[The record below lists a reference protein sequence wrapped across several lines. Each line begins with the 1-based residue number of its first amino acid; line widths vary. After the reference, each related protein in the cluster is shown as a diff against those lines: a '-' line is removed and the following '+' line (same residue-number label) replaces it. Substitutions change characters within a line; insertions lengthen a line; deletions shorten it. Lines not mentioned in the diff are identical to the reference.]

1 MYVEQQIS
9 GVHGKMVVY
18 HENLKR
24 LRKRLEIVRQVCAA
38 PELYAKA
45 VIEVYRRKM
54 FGDKFREVS
63 NILVL
68 FCFSYFAPVCIE
80 IQIRLILNP
89 KDSSVAGLTFEITKC
104 DFGY

>member
-38 PELYAKA
+38 PELYVSA
-45 VIEVYRRKM
+45 VVEVYRRKQ
-54 FGDKFREVS
+54 FDDKFLEVYK
-63 NILVL
+63 LL
-68 FCFSYFAPVCIE
+68 
-80 IQIRLILNP
+80 
-89 KDSSVAGLTFEITKC
+89 
-104 DFGY
+104 